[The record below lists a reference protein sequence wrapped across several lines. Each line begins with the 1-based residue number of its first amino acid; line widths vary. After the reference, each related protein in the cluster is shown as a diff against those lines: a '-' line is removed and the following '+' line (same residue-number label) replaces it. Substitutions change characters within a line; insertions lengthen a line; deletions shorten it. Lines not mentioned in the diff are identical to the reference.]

1 MRTYKDLQDT
11 VLQWMADDGD
21 TGLLLTL
28 VKDALNRAHQNLL
41 NDDRYD
47 FMLWPRNETLSV
59 TANQKVYSLHPRFGH
74 PLFFYNPTTDQYL
87 EEISPKGL
95 LEAGADWD
103 DGESTE
109 PDRFMLT
116 NVSKILAQPASAGV
130 VVVTTTGGTEVAA
143 NSVIVRGSYNGVE
156 VSETLS
162 SGSAWSTLTGSQ
174 SFDVIE
180 DITKVGATWTR
191 TITAA
196 RGATTLLIL
205 GASVFGQQFRT
216 FELIDDPTAAATLT
230 YRFYRQPRQLV
241 LDNDIPDLPKGF
253 DDILVYQA
261 LIAMHGYTRATEPEL
276 AIWTGQVKRLTD
288 VLQTTYRS
296 TRSMGG
302 RPTYTRYIPRT

>member
-1 MRTYKDLQDT
+1 MRTYKDLQT
-11 VLQWMADDGD
+11 SVLQWMADSGD
-21 TGLLLTL
+21 TGLLKTL

-47 FMLWPRNETLSV
+47 FMLWNRNETLSV
-59 TANQKVYSLHPRFGH
+59 TSGQKVYTLHPRFSQ
-74 PLFFYNPTTDQYL
+74 PLFFYNPTTNEYL

-116 NVSKILAQPASAGV
+116 NLSKLLAQPATPGV
-130 VVVTTTGGTEVAA
+130 VVIATTGGTESAS
-143 NSVIVRGSYNGVE
+143 NSVIVRGTYNGVE
-156 VSETLS
+156 VTETLS
-162 SGSAWSTLTGSQ
+162 SASVWSTLTGTQ

-191 TITAA
+191 LITATS
-196 RGATTLLIL
+196 GATTLLIL
-205 GASVFGQQFRT
+205 GASTFGQQFRT
-216 FELIDDPTAAATLT
+216 LELIDEPTVASTLT

-241 LDNDIPDLPKGF
+241 LDNDIPDLPQGF

-261 LIAMHGYTRATEPEL
+261 CIAMHGYTRATEAEL
-276 AIWTGQVKRLTD
+276 TVWSAQVKRLTD
-288 VLQTTYRS
+288 VLQMTYRS